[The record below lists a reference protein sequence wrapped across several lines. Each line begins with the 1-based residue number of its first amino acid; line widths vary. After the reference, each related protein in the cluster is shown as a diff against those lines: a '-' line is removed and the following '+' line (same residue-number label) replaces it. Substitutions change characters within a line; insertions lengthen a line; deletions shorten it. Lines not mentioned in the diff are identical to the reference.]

1 MTYTVNQIM
10 QRYNVTQHTVLGW
23 IARGELKAINVG
35 TEAGKKKPRWRITQ
49 EALDAFEALRSTTPP
64 PQPATRRRKRQSQV
78 VEFY

>member
-23 IARGELKAINVG
+23 IASGELKAINVG
-35 TEAGKKKPRWRITQ
+35 TAAGKKKPRWRVT
-49 EALDAFEALRSTTPP
+49 EAALTEFESLRSATPP
-64 PQPATRRRKRQSQV
+64 LPPSTRRRKRQSQV